1 MCDQDILE
9 LPEKGNIRLGLSGD
23 KKCIAVLFVSFG
35 HQYVFLTTSVGED
48 VERLESLHTVGGNAE
63 WPCPYRQQYRGPQK
77 IKSRTAT

>member
-9 LPEKGNIRLGLSGD
+9 LPEKGNIRLGHSGD

-48 VERLESLHTVGGNAE
+48 VERREHFYMLVEM
-63 WPCPYRQQYRGPQK
+63 
-77 IKSRTAT
+77 